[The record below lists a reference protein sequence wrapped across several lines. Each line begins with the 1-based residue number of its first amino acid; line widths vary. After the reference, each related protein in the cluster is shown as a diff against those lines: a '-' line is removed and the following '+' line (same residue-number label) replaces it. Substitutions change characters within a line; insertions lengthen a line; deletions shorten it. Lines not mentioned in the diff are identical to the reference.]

1 MGQSTFDEK
10 LIARIAA
17 GDRAAFAKVYEAT
30 KSSVYGLALSIVKN
44 RADAEDVMHDSYL
57 KLYRGAQSY
66 RPQGKPLA
74 FILTIVKNTAYNK
87 LRAGQRQELI
97 PHDGLTAEERQDGI
111 GQSRS
116 ESARNKTGNSY
127 GQIEDRIVL
136 DAALEVLD
144 DTESQIVLMHAV
156 TGYKHR
162 EIAEMLALNPSTVL
176 SKYRRALEK
185 MRDELERK
193 GVPL

>member
-97 PHDGLTAEERQDGI
+97 PR
-111 GQSRS
+111 RS